1 MIRELDVRFGVY
13 RSGALLTFLQST
25 EAPTISMDSSGAI
38 KTSLQGSFLPN
49 DKVNWLT
56 DEVRPELIINGE
68 VHRCGVFIPVTVERK
83 TGENGKML
91 SASMYD
97 RCFLAQSLRL
107 EQILHLSSGTLYI
120 DAILSLLEQCGI
132 ALVMQTPN
140 TATLATD
147 REDWDVGT
155 SYLTVINQLLSEI
168 GYKDLWFDSEGYA
181 RIEPQLNP
189 TAENIQHRINANDP
203 GVFLSPNHSIESD
216 IFNKPNVFICICSN
230 PDLGAPLTATAVN
243 DNPQSP
249 LSVQRRG
256 RRISELVKVNNIASQ
271 TELQSYARQ
280 LVFDS
285 MTSSDTITVRTGLLP
300 GFGVEDV
307 VALLDDDATGICVEK
322 SWTMELTS
330 GGKMTHTL
338 GKVGYLYG

>member
-25 EAPTISMDSSGAI
+25 DAPTMSMDSSGAI

-68 VHRCGVFIPVTVERK
+68 THRCGVFIPVTVEGK
-83 TGENGKML
+83 TGENGKTL
-91 SASMYD
+91 TVSMYD

-107 EQILHLSSGTLYI
+107 EQILHIQSGAFYI
-120 DAILSLLEQCGI
+120 DVVLSLLEQCGI
-132 ALVMQTPN
+132 TLVMQTPN
-140 TATLATD
+140 VATITTD

-181 RIEPQLNP
+181 RIEPKLNP
-189 TAENIQHRINANDP
+189 TADNIQHRINANDP
-203 GVFLSPNHSIESD
+203 SVFLSPSHSVASD
-216 IFNKPNVFICICSN
+216 IFNKPNVFVCICSN

-271 TELQSYARQ
+271 EDLQAYARR

-285 MTSSDTITVRTGLLP
+285 MTSSDTIIVRTGLLP
-300 GFGVEDV
+300 GFGVNDV
-307 VALLDDDATGICVEK
+307 VALRDDDATGICVEK
-322 SWTMELTS
+322 SWTMELVS
-330 GGKMTHTL
+330 GGKMVHTL